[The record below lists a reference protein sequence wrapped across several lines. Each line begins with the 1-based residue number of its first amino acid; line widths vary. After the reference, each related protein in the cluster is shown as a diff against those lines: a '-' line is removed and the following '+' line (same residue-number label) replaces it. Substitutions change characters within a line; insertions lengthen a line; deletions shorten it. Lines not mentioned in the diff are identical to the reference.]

1 MNLSRAEF
9 DARYAAGTLKV
20 AFIGMSNIGKSYT
33 AMRLATKY
41 DFSLIEVDKIIWEN
55 LDHDSMDAFAEWQG
69 HPYTDGYAEREKHSI
84 SLETEATRKAL
95 RTDRH
100 NPMIDTTG
108 SVIYTDEDVLKALRN
123 EFYVVYI
130 EAMEDHLERLKV
142 QYFKQPKPL
151 VWAGHYEKLDGMTET
166 ESILECYPKLLAS
179 RGLAYAEQ
187 ADTTL
192 PSTMILNPD
201 VNIEDIFTALKPAA
215 E

>member
-1 MNLSRAEF
+1 MQLSRAEF

-55 LDHDSMDAFAEWQG
+55 LGHDSMDAFAEWQG
-69 HPYTDGYAEREKHSI
+69 HPYTEGYGEREKHSI
-84 SLETEATRKAL
+84 SLESNATRKAL
-95 RTDRH
+95 KTSKR

-108 SVIYTDEDVLKALRN
+108 SVIYTDGDVLEALRKD
-123 EFYVVYI
+123 YYIVYI
-130 EAMEDHLERLKV
+130 EAMDDHIERLKI

-151 VWAGHYEKLDGMTET
+151 VWAGYYEKLNGKTET
-166 ESILECYPKLLAS
+166 ESILECYPKLLIS
-179 RGLAYAEQ
+179 RGQAYAKL
-187 ADTTL
+187 ADVTL

-201 VNIEDIFTALKPAA
+201 VSIEDIYETLKPAI
-215 E
+215 